1 MTLRFI
7 GIAPDTDEKNCP
19 RVWVD
24 DEKKELVLQG
34 WKADQALE
42 SEVRPTGPL
51 PDYEAVVR
59 IPARMV
65 HILREACDAIEHPDI
80 VR

>member
-1 MTLRFI
+1 MALRFI
-7 GIAPDTDEKNCP
+7 GIDPNTDEKNCP

-24 DEKKELVLQG
+24 EETQEFVTQG
-34 WKADQALE
+34 WKA
-42 SEVRPTGPL
+42 SEDLQTKVRKTGPL
-51 PDYEAVVR
+51 PDHEAVVR

-65 HILREACDAIEHPDI
+65 NIMREACDAIGHPD

>member
-1 MTLRFI
+1 MALRFI
-7 GIAPDTDEKNCP
+7 GIDPNTDEKNCP

-24 DEKKELVLQG
+24 DEKDEFVIQG
-34 WKADQALE
+34 WKASRELE
-42 SEVRPTGPL
+42 DKVKETGPL

-65 HILREACDAIEHPDI
+65 QIMREACDAVERPD